1 MKPAIY
7 FSTESYSTSGSK
19 LMGRQAAGEAFMRG
33 FVNHYGNTELD
44 ILLHTPKES
53 RQAQAF
59 LRQEYGFSEI
69 NPTNMWD
76 LSKLQNQALYL
87 PSPGIGEMAVHRA
100 KFDERQFSLCGV
112 THTTATHRVMQTL
125 SDLPLD
131 PIRPWDAL
139 ICTSSSVRQ
148 SVEVIIQERVE
159 YLQWKL
165 GATRIELP
173 QLPVIP
179 LGVHCKD
186 YAQFDK
192 AAARIALNIA
202 SDDIVVVYVGRL
214 SFHAKAHPHPMLV
227 ALEEAAKVLAPGRR
241 VHLLQCGWFANEHI
255 EKAFEQSQT
264 QLSPNVLHHHID
276 GRIKANVR
284 QVWSAADVFISLSDN
299 IQETFGLTPIEAMA
313 AGLPVVVSDW
323 NGYKDTIVHGETGY
337 RIKTTLPSSNGVGQT
352 LAERYAAGQD
362 SYDMY
367 CGHSCETISVDIPET
382 VHYLSQ
388 LFASPELREQLG
400 SAGKKRALARY
411 DWSVIMRQYH
421 DLWEQLDEI
430 RCSHRDNFGALPHK
444 VMSHQIDP
452 YRLFSHYPTVQLSDT
467 AQFILNKSLTQ
478 SEFESIATL
487 TGHAFAE
494 FILPDFTLAQQI
506 QQSLVD
512 EPNMQLGT
520 LMSQLNCE
528 SQLVEIAV
536 SWLMKIGVL
545 SIRTE
550 TL

>member
-1 MKPAIY
+1 
-7 FSTESYSTSGSK
+7 
-19 LMGRQAAGEAFMRG
+19 MGRQAAGEAFMRG
-33 FVNHYGNTELD
+33 FVDHYGNTELD

-59 LRQEYGFSEI
+59 LHQEYGFRDI
-69 NPTNMWD
+69 NSANMWD
-76 LSKLQNQALYL
+76 LSQLQNQTLYL

-125 SDLPLD
+125 SDLPID
-131 PIRPWDAL
+131 PVRPWDAL

-148 SVEVIIQERVE
+148 SVEVIVQERVE

-165 GATRIELP
+165 GVTRIELP

-179 LGVHCKD
+179 LGVHCQD
-186 YAQFDK
+186 YGALDK
-192 AAARIALNIA
+192 VAARKSYNIA

-227 ALEEAAKVLAPGRR
+227 ALEEAAKVLEPGRR

-264 QLSPNVLHHHID
+264 QLSPNIVHHHID
-276 GRIKANVR
+276 GRIKAHVR
-284 QVWSAADVFISLSDN
+284 QVWSAADIFISLSDN

-313 AGLPVVVSDW
+313 AGLPVVVRDW

-337 RIKTTLPSSNGVGQT
+337 RVKTTLPSRDSVGQT
-352 LAERYAAGQD
+352 LAERYATGQD
-362 SYDMY
+362 TYDMY

-382 VHYLSQ
+382 IHYLSQ
-388 LFASPELREQLG
+388 LFASQALRDQLG
-400 SAGKKRALARY
+400 TAGKQRALARY

-430 RCSHRDNFGALPHK
+430 RCSHTNKFGNLPHK

-452 YRLFSHYPTVQLSDT
+452 YRLFSHYPSVQLCAT
-467 AQFILNKSLTQ
+467 AQFNLNQALTQ
-478 SEFESIATL
+478 SEFERVSSL

-494 FILPDFTLAQQI
+494 FILPDFTLCQQI
-506 QQSLVD
+506 QQALVD
-512 EPNMQLGT
+512 EPKIKLGT
-520 LMSQLNCE
+520 LTTQLDCDP
-528 SQLVEIAV
+528 QLVEIAV

-545 SIRTE
+545 SIHTE
-550 TL
+550 SL